1 MPPRLTLNR
10 GFRIIGHAIWSSPD
24 NKTETVYYQSTNA
37 KSQSVHSKNL
47 IQFRDPHEPN
57 PLARGKNNPINKLQ
71 YMPGL
76 HAKVK
81 SMLFTE
87 VLAAKPT
94 GGGRVYRYPEDLSQ
108 RHLRKYNFSNQ
119 ISE

>member
-10 GFRIIGHAIWSSPD
+10 GFRIIGHAIWARPD
-24 NKTETVYYQSTNA
+24 HKIETVYYQSTNA

-47 IQFRDPHEPN
+47 IQFRDPHEPKSFGQ
-57 PLARGKNNPINKLQ
+57 RKNNPINKLQ
-71 YMPGL
+71 HMPGL
-76 HAKVK
+76 HTKIK

-94 GGGRVYRYPEDLSQ
+94 DGGQVYRYPEGLSQ
-108 RHLRKYNFSNQ
+108 RDLRK
-119 ISE
+119 